1 MALPALVVVPAKAA
15 APWIVRMF
23 VKYAWGPLLVA
34 IGSLMK
40 SRLGMFIL
48 AAFMWLGINFTTIKI
63 IIEPALDVLTGLAE
77 TAGTGGSGSAVAM
90 AAAQYMGIMKF
101 DLAITMVISAIV
113 SRNLVQ
119 SGGMRL
125 TRAAV
130 PGTP

>member
-1 MALPALVVVPAKAA
+1 MALPALVVIPAAAA
-15 APWIVRMF
+15 APWIIRML
-23 VKYAWGPLLVA
+23 VKYAWGPLIVA
-34 IGSLMK
+34 IGTLMK

-48 AAFMWLGINFTTIKI
+48 AAMLWLGINFTTLKI
-63 IIEPALDVLTGLAE
+63 IIEPALDVLTGLAQQ
-77 TAGTGGSGSAVAM
+77 AGTGGATQFGM

-113 SRNLVQ
+113 ARNLVQ

>member
-1 MALPALVVVPAKAA
+1 MALPMLAIPAAA
-15 APWIVRMF
+15 AGAPWIIRMA
-23 VKYAWGPLLVA
+23 VKYAWGPLVVA
-34 IGSLMK
+34 IGTMMK

-48 AAFMWLGINFTTIKI
+48 AAMMWLGINFTTVKI
-63 IIEPALDVLTGLAE
+63 IIEPALDVLTGFAQ
-77 TAGTGGSGSAVAM
+77 TAGTGNGTAIGMAM
-90 AAAQYMGIMKF
+90 AQYMGIMKF

-119 SGGMRL
+119 SQGLRL